1 MKLFFDKQTFNVAK
15 MKIAKLKK
23 WFLSGIIILA
33 IPVFF
38 AFNDD
43 VDFEIVKNLDI
54 YYSLFRELNVYYVDE
69 IKPSEVIKKS
79 IDAMLG
85 SLDPYTVYIPE
96 SQIEDFRFMTT
107 GQYGGVGSII
117 MQRDNEI
124 MVSET
129 YEGYPAQK
137 NNILLTVTILFV
149 LSKQ

>member
-54 YYSLFRELNVYYVDE
+54 YYSLF
-69 IKPSEVIKKS
+69 
-79 IDAMLG
+79 
-85 SLDPYTVYIPE
+85 
-96 SQIEDFRFMTT
+96 
-107 GQYGGVGSII
+107 
-117 MQRDNEI
+117 
-124 MVSET
+124 
-129 YEGYPAQK
+129 
-137 NNILLTVTILFV
+137 
-149 LSKQ
+149 